1 MAILLV
7 GMGLRVVRL
16 LCGLKSAV
24 LWMPSRAKRGDL
36 VGGNGVEG
44 DAALMRT
51 KVRSPAGVIAS
62 EAWQSRW
69 WEWG

>member
-1 MAILLV
+1 
-7 GMGLRVVRL
+7 
-16 LCGLKSAV
+16 
-24 LWMPSRAKRGDL
+24 MPSRAKRGDL